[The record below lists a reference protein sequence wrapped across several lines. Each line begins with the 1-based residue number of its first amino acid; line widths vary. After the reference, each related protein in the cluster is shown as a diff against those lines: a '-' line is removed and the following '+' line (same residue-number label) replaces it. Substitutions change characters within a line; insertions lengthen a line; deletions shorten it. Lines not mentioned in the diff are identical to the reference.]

1 MSANRLYQTIAAKL
15 RKLIEDGEF
24 PPGSRLPGERELAER
39 FGVSRVTVREAEIAL
54 EAQGWIAIRIGS
66 GVYVKP
72 RPAQA
77 SGGLPDVSAFDLT
90 AARAVFEAEAAALAA
105 SNLDDDGIAEL
116 QVLAEALCRRD
127 LSDEEAGEYDR
138 RFHLTIARLSGNPV
152 VEYFV
157 QQIWRMRS
165 ELPRVTEVYARVCHD
180 DGASRADEHMA
191 IPEGYERPSQGMRL
205 RTGPDL
211 RSRSVRQRNSS
222 PVRPHATL
230 AGAGIITVTR
240 HGRSS
245 LRATRLG
252 SRDRSIERRFV
263 DQIRVVAMNRSRS
276 CCVRRRI
283 SSSAWLSVACSMASN
298 RRWK

>member
-39 FGVSRVTVREAEIAL
+39 FGVSRVTIREAEIAL

-66 GVYVKP
+66 GVHVKP
-72 RPAQA
+72 RPTQA

-105 SNLDDDGIAEL
+105 SNLDDAGIAEL
-116 QVLAEALCRRD
+116 QALAEALCRRD
-127 LSDEEAGEYDR
+127 LSDAEAGEYDR
-138 RFHLTIARLSGNPV
+138 RFHLAIARLSGNPV
-152 VEYFV
+152 VEFFV

-191 IPEGYERPSQGMRL
+191 IFE
-205 RTGPDL
+205 
-211 RSRSVRQRNSS
+211 
-222 PVRPHATL
+222 A
-230 AGAGIITVTR
+230 
-240 HGRSS
+240 
-245 LRATRLG
+245 LRARDSVAARNAMRHHFQRLF
-252 SRDRSIERRFV
+252 E
-263 DQIRVVAMNRSRS
+263 AMLQATESQALEEI
-276 CCVRRRI
+276 RRRTQQDRERF
-283 SSSAWLSVACSMASN
+283 MATT
-298 RRWK
+298 RI